1 MGMSMQKTAM
11 PAGRLLAGLALT
23 TSLVCAMAASA
34 FAEDVKIG
42 FAVAKSGWME
52 AYDKGASQAAML
64 AIEELNAKG
73 GLLGS
78 KLEPVV
84 EDTRTDLAYAA
95 KAAQSLLTQDVK
107 VMIVSC
113 DYDMGSPA
121 ALAAES
127 AGVIS
132 IFLCAADIKAGVQGI
147 GPHAFSASSVA
158 NAEGVT
164 MAEWSHAK
172 RGARKGY
179 ALTDTT
185 IQYDRS
191 LCDGFTW
198 RFPQLEGAT
207 LLGADTFKNGDTSIA
222 SQITR
227 IKSLPEKPDVIM
239 LCSYIPGAASVAK
252 QLRAAGIDAPI
263 LNGTA
268 MDGDYWLASVPGLKD
283 FIGLAKG
290 SMRGDDPR
298 PDVNAFVKTYTAKYG
313 AAPVNQSVFDG
324 YVAIQLWAMAVEK
337 AGTFDSEKVVE
348 VMNGFKDEPSLLGP
362 RSFSADLH
370 IQNQIPFLVTDVV
383 DGKSKVIDQYTMA
396 SPIPLDVLLKN

>member
-1 MGMSMQKTAM
+1 MGMFKERKTVLATAILAM
-11 PAGRLLAGLALT
+11 GLLP
-23 TSLVCAMAASA
+23 A
-34 FAEDVKIG
+34 FAGPSSAQDTKIG
-42 FAVAKSGWME
+42 FAIAKSGWME
-52 AYDKGASQAAML
+52 AYDKGATQAAML
-64 AIEELNAKG
+64 AIEEINAKG

-78 KLEPVV
+78 KLDPVV

-127 AGVIS
+127 GGIIS

-147 GPHAFSASSVA
+147 GPYSFSASSVA

-179 ALTDTT
+179 ALVDTT

-191 LCDGFTW
+191 LCAGFEW
-198 RFPQLEGAT
+198 RFPQLEGSK
-207 LLGADTFKNGDTSIA
+207 LLGTDTFKNGDTSIA

-227 IKSLPEKPDVIM
+227 IKSLPEQPDVIM

-252 QLRAAGIDAPI
+252 QLRAAGINVPV

-290 SMRGDDPR
+290 SVRGDDPR

-324 YVAIQLWAMAVEK
+324 YVAIQLWAKAVEK
-337 AGTFDSEKVVE
+337 AGSFDSAKVVE
-348 VMNGFKDEPSLLGP
+348 VMNGFKNEPSLLGP
-362 RSFSADLH
+362 RSFTTDLH
-370 IQNQIPFLVTDVV
+370 IQNQIPFLVTDIA
-383 DGKSKVIDQYTMA
+383 DGKSKVIDQYTMEK
-396 SPIPLDVLLKN
+396 PIPLDVLLKN

>member
-1 MGMSMQKTAM
+1 MKIFSESRIAAIAALTVGLQLACGM
-11 PAGRLLAGLALT
+11 PA
-23 TSLVCAMAASA
+23 AAA
-34 FAEDVKIG
+34 DVNVG

-52 AYDKGASQAAML
+52 AYDKGATQAALL
-64 AIEELNAKG
+64 AIDEINAKG

-78 KLEPVV
+78 KLVPVT

-95 KAAQSLLTQDVK
+95 KAAQSLLEQDAK

-147 GPHAFSASSVA
+147 GPNSFSASSVA

-164 MAEWSHAK
+164 MAEWSYEK
-172 RGARKGY
+172 RNARRGY
-179 ALTDTT
+179 ALVDTT

-191 LCDGFTW
+191 LCAGFQW
-198 RFPQLEGAT
+198 RFPQLAGAK
-207 LLGADTFKNGDTSIA
+207 LLGTDTFKNGDTSIA

-252 QLRAAGIDAPI
+252 QLRAAGIDVPI

-268 MDGDYWLASVPGLKD
+268 MDGDYWLSSVPGLKD

-290 SMRGDDPR
+290 SVRGDDPR
-298 PDVNAFVKTYTAKYG
+298 PDVNAFVKAYTEKYG

-324 YVAIQLWAMAVEK
+324 YVAIQLWAKAVEK
-337 AGTFDSEKVVE
+337 AQTFDSAAVVK
-348 VMNGFKDEPSLLGP
+348 VMNGFKNEPSLLGP

-370 IQNQIPFLVTDVV
+370 IQNQIPFLVTSVA
-383 DGKSKVIDQYTMA
+383 DGKSKVIDQHTMGN
-396 SPIPLDVLLKN
+396 PIPLDVLLHN

>member
-1 MGMSMQKTAM
+1 MKIFSGNKIATIAALTIGLQLASGM
-11 PAGRLLAGLALT
+11 PAT
-23 TSLVCAMAASA
+23 AA
-34 FAEDVKIG
+34 DVNVG

-52 AYDKGASQAAML
+52 AYDKGATQAALL
-64 AIEELNAKG
+64 AIEEINAKG

-78 KLEPVV
+78 KLVPVT

-95 KAAQSLLTQDVK
+95 KAAQSLLGQDAK

-147 GPHAFSASSVA
+147 GPYSFSASSVA

-164 MAEWSHAK
+164 MAEWAHDK
-172 RGARKGY
+172 RGSRRGY
-179 ALTDTT
+179 ALVDTT

-191 LCDGFTW
+191 LCAGFQW
-198 RFPQLEGAT
+198 RFPQLEGAK
-207 LLGADTFKNGDTSIA
+207 LLGTDTFKNGDTSIA

-252 QLRAAGIDAPI
+252 QLRAAGIDVPV

-268 MDGDYWLASVPGLKD
+268 MDGDYWLTSVPGLKD

-290 SMRGDDPR
+290 SVRGDDPR
-298 PDVNAFVKTYTAKYG
+298 PDVNAFVKTYAGKYG

-324 YVAIQLWAMAVEK
+324 YVAIQLWAKAVEK
-337 AGTFDSEKVVE
+337 AQTFDSAAVVD
-348 VMNGFKDEPSLLGP
+348 VMNGFKNEPSLLGP

-370 IQNQIPFLVTDVV
+370 IQNQIPFLVTDIA

-396 SPIPLDVLLKN
+396 NPIPLDVLLHN

>member
-1 MGMSMQKTAM
+1 MHTSAIS
-11 PAGRLLAGLALT
+11 AARLLATVALGA
-23 TSLVCAMAASA
+23 SLSCGVFSSAMADEAR
-34 FAEDVKIG
+34 IG

-52 AYDKGASQAAML
+52 AYDKGATQAAMI

-73 GLLGS
+73 GLLGAT
-78 KLEPVV
+78 LNPVV

-95 KAAQSLLTQDVK
+95 KAAQTLLTQDIK
-107 VMIVSC
+107 MMIVSC

-147 GPHAFSASSVA
+147 GPHSFSASSVA

-191 LCDGFTW
+191 LCDGFKW
-198 RFPQLEGAT
+198 RFPQLEGAA
-207 LLGADTFKNGDTSIA
+207 LLGEDTFKNGDTSIA
-222 SQITR
+222 AQITR

-239 LCSYIPGAASVAK
+239 LCSYIPGAASVVK

-268 MDGDYWLASVPGLKD
+268 MDGDYWLSSVPGLKD

-290 SMRGDDPR
+290 SVRGDDPR
-298 PDVNAFVKTYTAKYG
+298 PEVNEFVKTYTAKYG

-324 YVAIQLWAMAVEK
+324 YVAIQLWAKAVEK
-337 AGTFDSEKVVE
+337 AGSFDSEKVVE
-348 VMNGFKDEPSLLGP
+348 AMNSFKDEPSLLGP
-362 RSFSADLH
+362 RTFTPDLH
-370 IQNQIPFLVTDVV
+370 IQNQIPFLVTDVA
-383 DGKSKVIDQYTMA
+383 DGKSKVIDQFTMA